1 VEDPEQVPQDETASS
16 RYPAASGDYRRA
28 ESDAEREAERD
39 GEGNDG
45 EGNAESSGTQA
56 GDAVDREW
64 VRRELDRWL
73 GPVEALDD
81 EIRGRNDAERFD
93 PPGGWMPGDELAES
107 DRFPHPLQPNYRQ
120 VGVRLKWPQYG
131 ELEHA
136 ARLYGLKPTTLA
148 RALINRGARAILDA
162 YRREE
167 LLGRRPPPP
176 PAHPDSSK

>member
-1 VEDPEQVPQDETASS
+1 MDDPEQVPQDETVSS
-16 RYPAASGDYRRA
+16 RYPAASGGYRN
-28 ESDAEREAERD
+28 AERD
-39 GEGNDG
+39 PERDAQRSGE
-45 EGNAESSGTQA
+45 EA

-64 VRRELDRWL
+64 ARRELDRWL

-81 EIRGRNDAERFD
+81 EIRGRNETERYD

-107 DRFPHPLQPNYRQ
+107 DGFPRLLQPNYRQ

-131 ELEHA
+131 DLEHA
-136 ARLYGLKPTTLA
+136 ARLYGLTPTTLA

-167 LLGRRPPPP
+167 LLGRPPPPP
-176 PAHPDSSK
+176 PAHPSSSK